1 MNLIYAD
8 LRDARSPHGR
18 VDDND
23 EGNGDGER
31 EQRDESQPGRNV
43 RRDVQSRMKTDMRRA
58 RKFTV
63 GALPL
68 VYTLDTLVEC
78 AGISEILTFRETS
91 VVGEASDAHDIY
103 EGEIPDAKIFPK
115 YLYYDRSVTRGYP
128 IVRRTNINIK

>member
-68 VYTLDTLVEC
+68 VY
-78 AGISEILTFRETS
+78 AGYAR
-91 VVGEASDAHDIY
+91 
-103 EGEIPDAKIFPK
+103 
-115 YLYYDRSVTRGYP
+115 RMRGYQRNSYYQGN
-128 IVRRTNINIK
+128 VRRRGSE